1 MVNFK
6 QPYLVRNI
14 SHFWRHWHISLST
27 WLRDYLYI
35 PLGGNRARGSRTLA
49 NLIIVMGLG
58 GLWHGAGWW
67 FVLWGLYIGMLLV
80 LHRLLVTGLKRCGP
94 LMMRIVESRSWHL
107 LCVFTTFILVC
118 VGWLLFRVASV
129 PDVARQWLL
138 VQSYLSHMFSGWFSG
153 DAIPYVRALLLLGG
167 GAFVFQWFHETFEH
181 ASEWNPVVR
190 NSIWI
195 LCIMLV
201 LILGKADG
209 TDFIYFQF

>member
-1 MVNFK
+1 
-6 QPYLVRNI
+6 
-14 SHFWRHWHISLST
+14 
-27 WLRDYLYI
+27 
-35 PLGGNRARGSRTLA
+35 
-49 NLIIVMGLG
+49 
-58 GLWHGAGWW
+58 
-67 FVLWGLYIGMLLV
+67 
-80 LHRLLVTGLKRCGP
+80 
-94 LMMRIVESRSWHL
+94 
-107 LCVFTTFILVC
+107 
-118 VGWLLFRVASV
+118 
-129 PDVARQWLL
+129 
-138 VQSYLSHMFSGWFSG
+138 MFSGWFSG